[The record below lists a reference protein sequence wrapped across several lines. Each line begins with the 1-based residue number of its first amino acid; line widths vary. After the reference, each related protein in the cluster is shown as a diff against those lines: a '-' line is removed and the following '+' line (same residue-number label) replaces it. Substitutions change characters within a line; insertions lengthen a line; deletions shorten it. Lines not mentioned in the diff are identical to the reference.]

1 MTFGGMSLGCCVD
14 GRPLILVRLP
24 FMSLLF
30 SILVVLIVLL
40 TLCNFSYSVVKEC
53 PELESWF
60 KERIRET
67 IKYASTIDDL
77 DELVD
82 PRTLARHCLG
92 SEPSLYVLQAIDR
105 EERKSELP

>member
-1 MTFGGMSLGCCVD
+1 MTFGGMSLGCCSS

-24 FMSLLF
+24 FVSLLF

-40 TLCNFSYSVVKEC
+40 TLCNFSYFVVKER
-53 PELESWF
+53 PELESRF
-60 KERIRET
+60 EERIQEV
-67 IKYASTIDDL
+67 IKYASTIDDF

-82 PRTLARHCLG
+82 PRTLARHCL
-92 SEPSLYVLQAIDR
+92 EPKPSLYVLQVIDR